1 MFDHFVVSVVV
12 IPPLVVLAA
21 FLVAGRLAPALA
33 ARVLAW
39 SAVVVAVAS
48 TANLALFALHA
59 VAEVPTV
66 AHLMGWS
73 SRIVAADTAQVPW
86 VSWGSV
92 PLLAAVAVAVGW
104 THRRH
109 RRDLRAGRLFARAD
123 GDVVDVGWTRRRHRR
138 DLPARAD
145 VVVVDDAAV
154 TAFAVPGRGRPGWV
168 VVTTG
173 MRGALTGGQY
183 TALLAHE
190 RAHLAGAHHRL
201 VRLAELA
208 GAAHPALRWVSAR
221 VGFLVERAADEQ
233 AAAEVGDR
241 GLVARAVGEA
251 ALAAAGRPGLAQGV
265 LHAVAGAVPLR
276 VAALLRPVRRTH
288 PLLAF
293 VPIVLAAGTVVWTGE
308 AVEDLRELLELA
320 ARWLG

>member
-73 SRIVAADTAQVPW
+73 PRIVAADTAEVPW

-92 PLLAAVAVAVGW
+92 PLLAAVAVAMLW
-104 THRRH
+104 THWRH
-109 RRDLRAGRLFARAD
+109 RRDLRAGRLFAHS
-123 GDVVDVGWTRRRHRR
+123 GG
-138 DLPARAD
+138 D
-145 VVVVDDAAV
+145 VVVVDDPAA
-154 TAFAVPGRGRPGWV
+154 TAFAVPGGGRSGWV

-173 MRGALTGGQY
+173 MREALTDRQY
-183 TALLAHE
+183 AALLAHE

-221 VGFLVERAADEQ
+221 VGFLVERAADER

-241 GLVARAVGEA
+241 GLVARAVGQA
-251 ALAAAGRPGLAQGV
+251 ALAASGRPGLEMGV
-265 LHAVAGAVPLR
+265 LHAAAGAVPLR
-276 VAALLRPVRRTH
+276 VAALLGPVRRTH
-288 PLLAF
+288 PLLALLP
-293 VPIVLAAGTVVWTGE
+293 VLLAAATVVWTGE
-308 AVEDLRELLELA
+308 AVEDLRELLEA
-320 ARWLG
+320 AGGWLG